1 MRRLKIMTDDVPMAS
16 GDVFGM
22 NDMYDNLQAYLALL
36 VGVGTNQLDS
46 MKHVDKNDP
55 VERERQQLYKRI
67 NELDFVQE
75 NVLDE

>member
-67 NELDFVQE
+67 NVLDFVQE